1 MVTLKGH
8 ITMSIGNRDGSYTIP
23 DVPPGHYTLVTDAY
37 SRANRLGEVE
47 TGFDVTNSDVTL
59 RVKVGG

>member
-1 MVTLKGH
+1 
-8 ITMSIGNRDGSYTIP
+8 MSIGNRDGSYTIP